1 MRRLNLDAIVWL
13 KFEEEE
19 DDVDEVRKLCPL
31 VMVVFW
37 KWKSLQQFTVHF
49 NFHGSL
55 LLKLRKIMIVCEIQ
69 LNNRSH

>member
-37 KWKSLQQFTVHF
+37 KWKSL
-49 NFHGSL
+49 
-55 LLKLRKIMIVCEIQ
+55 
-69 LNNRSH
+69 